1 MAVGDIRLS
10 RKAASQQLGDA
21 VAHRSASHSP
31 FLMVSQ
37 THPKAQAWLQKAP
50 GLVTP
55 LVHVSQNDNNMIGL
69 KKKNKTKNKTQTLD
83 FNGV

>member
-1 MAVGDIRLS
+1 
-10 RKAASQQLGDA
+10 
-21 VAHRSASHSP
+21 
-31 FLMVSQ
+31 MVSQ

-69 KKKNKTKNKTQTLD
+69 KKKNKTNKTQTLD

>member
-21 VAHRSASHSP
+21 VAHSSASHSP

-55 LVHVSQNDNNMIGL
+55 LVHVSQNDSF
-69 KKKNKTKNKTQTLD
+69 KKEKQNKTNKTQTLD